1 MVKWDEAS
9 MEASSMEKACL
20 LMGMT
25 HEDHGSLLAYEMCL
39 VVAPGLSSLQSP
51 SASFSEEHPLP
62 PSGGED
68 FPSSTTM

>member
-25 HEDHGSLLAYEMCL
+25 HEDHGSLL
-39 VVAPGLSSLQSP
+39 V
-51 SASFSEEHPLP
+51 
-62 PSGGED
+62 
-68 FPSSTTM
+68 